1 MNKALRGALLS
12 GLVFPGL
19 GQIMLRK
26 YRRGIAL
33 MLAVIISLFVIMV
46 KATQQAVTILEKM
59 DLKDGNMDFSTVS
72 NAAGNALS
80 TSDSFMFNL
89 GLTLILL
96 CWIIGTV
103 DAYRIGRKRDL
114 EER

>member
-1 MNKALRGALLS
+1 MNNAIRGALLS

-33 MLAVIISLFVIMV
+33 MLAVMVSLFVIMV
-46 KATQQAVTILEKM
+46 KATQQAVTILEKT

-80 TSDSFMFNL
+80 TSDNL
-89 GLTLILL
+89 TINFSLILILL

-103 DAYRIGRKRDL
+103 DAYRIGRKKDF